1 MTSEFPTLCAACQH
15 LTDPEAGTC
24 TSFPDGIPE
33 GIFVFG
39 HDHRHSIAGE
49 EPFELALD
57 RRDELALW
65 LVWAGI
71 NDRDPAA

>member
-1 MTSEFPTLCAACQH
+1 MTSEFPTLCAACKR
-15 LTDPEAGTC
+15 LRDPDVGRC

-39 HDHRHSIAGE
+39 HDHRRSIMGE
-49 EPFELALD
+49 KPFELAPD
-57 RRDELALW
+57 RREELDLW

-71 NDRDPAA
+71 NDRNPAA